1 MVDRRLLVQG
11 LVYAAFAGAV
21 AGFSAWPPYRPLP
34 DGEALVR
41 LSMSVSGS
49 LVGDCRIVTAPE
61 LSRLPPNM
69 RSTEVCPR
77 ERAPVRFELAIDGH
91 TRVDETVGPRGVA
104 RDGAAVIYRRIPV
117 TAGVHRI
124 AVRVDP
130 DAHRPGAVH
139 EMERMLTLAP
149 GALLTI
155 DFDRNRGGVVLQ

>member
-1 MVDRRLLVQG
+1 MVERRLLVQG
-11 LVYAAFAGAV
+11 LAYAAFAAV
-21 AGFSAWPPYRPLP
+21 LAAFSAWPPYRPLP

-77 ERAPVRFELAIDGH
+77 ERAPVRFELAIDGR
-91 TRVDETVGPRGVA
+91 TQVDETVGPRGIA
-104 RDGAAVIYRRIPV
+104 RDGAAVIYRRIPL
-117 TAGVHRI
+117 TAGEHRI

-130 DAHRPGAVH
+130 DAGRPGVVH
-139 EMERMLTLAP
+139 EMDRTLTLAP